1 MRDWTGKRY
10 WLIGASEGLGR
21 SLAFAM
27 SRVGCRLVLSARNAD
42 RLQALADELPGHAEI
57 KALDVGDRAAV
68 ETAAAEI
75 GDIDGMVYLAGVY
88 WPIDAKDWNTEQA
101 EAMCEINMMGGIRA
115 VGAVLPAML
124 ERGSGH
130 VVLTGSLSGFRGLPG
145 AVGYGASKAGLMSL
159 AETMRFDLRGT
170 GVDVQL
176 ANPGFIR
183 TRLTDKNDF
192 TMPFIMEPDDAARD
206 MMDLMNSDGFSK
218 SYPAVFASF
227 FRLSQFMPNWLYY
240 RLFAKSA

>member
-1 MRDWTGKRY
+1 MREWAGKRY

-21 SLAFAM
+21 SLAIAM
-27 SRVGCRLVLSARNAD
+27 SKTGCQLVLSARYEE
-42 RLQALADELPGHAEI
+42 RLTALANELPGRAEV
-57 KALDVGDRAAV
+57 KPLDVGDAAAV
-68 ETAAAEI
+68 EQAGAEL
-75 GDIDGMVYLAGVY
+75 GEIDGMSYLAGVY
-88 WPIDAKDWNTEQA
+88 WPIDAKAWDTAQA
-101 EAMCEINMMGGIRA
+101 EAMCDINMMGAIRS

-124 ERGSGH
+124 ARGSGH
-130 VVLTGSLSGFRGLPG
+130 IVLTGSLSGFRGLPG

-192 TMPFIMEPDDAARD
+192 KMPFIMEPDDAAQS
-206 MMDLMNSDGFSK
+206 MMDLMNTARFNV
-218 SYPAVFASF
+218 SYHWAFASI

-240 RLFAKSA
+240 RIF